1 MDDARE
7 WLISG
12 KTESRDP
19 QSLLPSLP
27 SQHRQLR
34 TNIFQVLKPY
44 RTQNISN
51 KKDTGIVV
59 RIHCLT
65 ICGPTLS
72 NGKNSLEVIEQSSFK
87 LVSMYF
93 EVFNLMSRSVANA
106 HNSCYL
112 LNPHRGVPRPACQ
125 WTEVPLQSSLCATA
139 WSRDFLD
146 DCVAMEAPHPRRLDL
161 VWWSIHRPGSICYF
175 SPVSL
180 LSSWKGEE
188 LSLQDYVDLSPLNF
202 P

>member
-1 MDDARE
+1 
-7 WLISG
+7 
-12 KTESRDP
+12 
-19 QSLLPSLP
+19 
-27 SQHRQLR
+27 
-34 TNIFQVLKPY
+34 
-44 RTQNISN
+44 
-51 KKDTGIVV
+51 
-59 RIHCLT
+59 
-65 ICGPTLS
+65 
-72 NGKNSLEVIEQSSFK
+72 
-87 LVSMYF
+87 MYF

-125 WTEVPLQSSLCATA
+125 WPEAPFQSSLCAGA

-161 VWWSIHRPGSICYF
+161 VWWSIHRPGSIRYF

-202 P
+202 PQSSRSLWVPPTQTILRTVIFKHIQSWSKTWKL